1 VGFFI
6 CLSLFNRKNY
16 EDKGQKLSLA
26 EGKQPVNMNKKF
38 LLISSI
44 CILFGVL
51 FFAFSQPPGVVR
63 FNVHIPTDSSGPFTV
78 KAKDHKGKNVVATSG
93 IITFSSGLDNDYYL
107 ADSLNKTAY
116 FYIEAKLAKLLNL
129 PQRRTPLN
137 ISIVIDRSGS
147 MQGVK
152 MGYAKKAAKGMIDEL
167 QPTDFVSVVMY
178 DNAIDSVQE
187 PIAVGNKDLIK
198 AKIDKI
204 TPRGS
209 TNLWGGTER
218 GYEYALKNYKPGF
231 INRVLLISDGLANI
245 GITDSSVIRKKV
257 LAFKD
262 EQGITL
268 STFGVGLDYNETL
281 MTDMAETGAGNYYF
295 IDSPDQMMGMF
306 QNEFN
311 SMLKVIAQNAELRI
325 RLPKGVKVDKT
336 YPLPYTQIGDIVII
350 RLRDL
355 FAEETKSILLRL
367 RLQDRITGP
376 LKFSA
381 TLSYTDALDGQQ
393 KSVTNENT
401 LSPIK
406 SLDPY
411 LTHFNKTVIEE
422 TLLFTANEN
431 LEDAITM
438 VDNRNFSG
446 ASHSVDANQAF
457 LKANNYYVKDYRSL
471 QVMDSINTNYGRL
484 SSKAMTISPDSL
496 KKVQKYTRALNYKVR
511 NKKI

>member
-1 VGFFI
+1 
-6 CLSLFNRKNY
+6 
-16 EDKGQKLSLA
+16 
-26 EGKQPVNMNKKF
+26 MNKKYV
-38 LLISSI
+38 LISSL
-44 CILFGVL
+44 CVVFGFL
-51 FFAFSQPPGVVR
+51 FFAFNEPSGNFSLHTYTPL
-63 FNVHIPTDSSGPFTV
+63 DSIGPFPIR
-78 KAKDHKGKNVVATSG
+78 AKDHKGKNVVSTSG
-93 IITFSSGLDNDYYL
+93 VITFTSGLDNDYYQ
-107 ADSLNKTAY
+107 ADSLNKIAY

-129 PQRRTPLN
+129 PQKRTPLN

-152 MGYAKKAAKGMIDEL
+152 MGYAKKAAKGMIDQL
-167 QPTDFVSVVMY
+167 QPTDYVSIVMY

-187 PIAVGNKDLIK
+187 PILVNNKDLIK
-198 AKIDKI
+198 SKIDKI

-295 IDSPDQMMGMF
+295 IDAPDQLIGIF
-306 QNEFN
+306 EKEFN
-311 SMLKVIAQNAELRI
+311 AMLKVVAQNAELRI
-325 RLPKGVKVDKT
+325 KLPRGVKVDKT
-336 YPLPYTQIGDIVII
+336 YPLPYTQIGDVVII
-350 RLRDL
+350 RLRDV
-355 FAEETKSILLRL
+355 FAEETKSTLLRL
-367 RLQDRITGP
+367 KLQDRIAGP

-381 TLSYTDALDGQQ
+381 TLSYTDALDGLE
-393 KSVTNENT
+393 KSVTNENV
-401 LSPIK
+401 LNPVK
-406 SLDPY
+406 APDPY

-422 TLLFTANEN
+422 TVLFTANEN

-438 VDNRNFSG
+438 VDNRNYMG
-446 ASHSVDANQAF
+446 AKKSVDANQAF
-457 LKANNYYVKDYRSL
+457 LKANNFYVKDYRSL
-471 QVMDSINTNYGRL
+471 QVMDSINTNYGNL